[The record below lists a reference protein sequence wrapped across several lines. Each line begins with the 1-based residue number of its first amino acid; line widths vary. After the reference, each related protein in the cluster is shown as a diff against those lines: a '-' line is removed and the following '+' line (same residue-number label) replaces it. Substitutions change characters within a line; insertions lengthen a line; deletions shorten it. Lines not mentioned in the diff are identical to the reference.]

1 MIQETEIIIKTR
13 KREEYDNLIKMGIDP
28 LVAEL
33 LHERGISD
41 YREAKL
47 FLEGSLK
54 DMHDPGKI
62 RNIDK
67 LYDLINEAISMKE
80 KIYIFGDYDVDGIAA
95 TAIMYNTL
103 KDLRA
108 DVHYRLPDRLTEGYG
123 MSVGAAKEL
132 YEKGCSLIIAV
143 DNGVACHEEIA
154 LAKSLG
160 MKVIVLDHHNPPSVL
175 PEADVIIDLH
185 IKGETYPFTDLTGCG
200 LAFKV
205 ACYLYEQYGFSL
217 EEGYKNIDLAAVG
230 TIADVVPLIGEN
242 RIIVREGLKYINDPK
257 YDRLGII
264 TLISLFEM
272 ERGTITSTD
281 IGYRI
286 TPALNA
292 PGRLLEKG
300 AEKALELLLCEDQYE
315 ATDIAMDL
323 KNINEQRKTIM
334 QESLAK
340 AEEYIERN
348 GLLTDKVLVL
358 FIPDIPEGVVGL
370 VAGKLTEKYNRP
382 SIVFSEGLNYYK
394 ASGRSIE
401 EFNLYDALCTC
412 SDLFIK
418 FGGHALAAGM
428 STEKDEKKLE
438 ELRTR
443 INEYASTILDDK
455 DTIKK
460 IYVDKVLKPE
470 DIDFNLVEKIS
481 VLEPFGY
488 KNPKP
493 IFYIEGYRTVK
504 KNKDGEWLPYS
515 YVGEYK
521 NHLKLYG
528 ENVDAIGFD
537 LVEKFEAVGQPKR
550 LDIVFNLGINNFMG
564 RQYLQLEIIDFK
576 PSHVEEKE
584 ETELMEAVN
593 DVLKRLSLC

>member
-1 MIQETEIIIKTR
+1 
-13 KREEYDNLIKMGIDP
+13 
-28 LVAEL
+28 
-33 LHERGISD
+33 
-41 YREAKL
+41 
-47 FLEGSLK
+47 
-54 DMHDPGKI
+54 
-62 RNIDK
+62 
-67 LYDLINEAISMKE
+67 
-80 KIYIFGDYDVDGIAA
+80 
-95 TAIMYNTL
+95 
-103 KDLRA
+103 
-108 DVHYRLPDRLTEGYG
+108 
-123 MSVGAAKEL
+123 
-132 YEKGCSLIIAV
+132 
-143 DNGVACHEEIA
+143 
-154 LAKSLG
+154 
-160 MKVIVLDHHNPPSVL
+160 
-175 PEADVIIDLH
+175 
-185 IKGETYPFTDLTGCG
+185 
-200 LAFKV
+200 
-205 ACYLYEQYGFSL
+205 
-217 EEGYKNIDLAAVG
+217 
-230 TIADVVPLIGEN
+230 
-242 RIIVREGLKYINDPK
+242 
-257 YDRLGII
+257 
-264 TLISLFEM
+264 
-272 ERGTITSTD
+272 
-281 IGYRI
+281 
-286 TPALNA
+286 
-292 PGRLLEKG
+292 
-300 AEKALELLLCEDQYE
+300 
-315 ATDIAMDL
+315 
-323 KNINEQRKTIM
+323 
-334 QESLAK
+334 
-340 AEEYIERN
+340 
-348 GLLTDKVLVL
+348 
-358 FIPDIPEGVVGL
+358 VVGL

-382 SIVFSEGLNYYK
+382 SIVFQKGLIITK
-394 ASGRSIE
+394 PVAEALKSL
-401 EFNLYDALCTC
+401 NLYDALCTC